1 LGALEKGRGG
11 EFTGDGAGGA
21 VGGSVGAK
29 RGRVLGFIGD
39 TSLVT
44 LR

>member
-11 EFTGDGAGGA
+11 EFTGGGAGGA
-21 VGGSVGAK
+21 VGGSVSAK

-39 TSLVT
+39 TSPVT